1 VLVEGGVNN
10 YELPADVIEALQTAQ
25 GVVAEEWLSQMTGRG
40 LPAQQVLDEATTAA
54 GLTN

>member
-10 YELPADVIEALQTAQ
+10 YELPADVMEALQTAQ
-25 GVVAEEWLSQMTGRG
+25 GVVAEEWLSQMNGRG